1 MDTLLFWAT
10 ILSPII
16 GVIAI
21 IVALI
26 VSHSSTKKA
35 QQQINAIYDLLN
47 VFVAAQTPT
56 MIESKRKYEQQL
68 SELDELIKE
77 QKENMEIIHN
87 PFLGQG
93 PLINMIE
100 ESCQREKQYEQ
111 LTALEDNRKNIQKQ
125 INLIQT
131 FFDRVQKSSEL
142 EKMYQKSVLSPQKK
156 SLNLIFCF
164 CTTFLYLT
172 RKKQPED
179 QDLKEL

>member
-35 QQQINAIYDLLN
+35 QQQINAVYDLLN

-68 SELDELIKE
+68 SELDDMIKE
-77 QKENMEIIHN
+77 QKEDMEIIHN
-87 PFLGQG
+87 PFLSQG
-93 PLINMIE
+93 PLIEMVE
-100 ESCQREKQYEQ
+100 ESWRRKEQYDQ
-111 LTALEDNRKNIQKQ
+111 LATLKDNRNKIQKQ
-125 INLIQT
+125 INVIQT
-131 FFDRVQKSSEL
+131 FFDTIQKS
-142 EKMYQKSVLSPQKK
+142 
-156 SLNLIFCF
+156 
-164 CTTFLYLT
+164 
-172 RKKQPED
+172 
-179 QDLKEL
+179 

>member
-10 ILSPII
+10 VLSPII

-35 QQQINAIYDLLN
+35 QQQINAVYDLLN

-68 SELDELIKE
+68 SELDDMIKE
-77 QKENMEIIHN
+77 QKEDMEIIHN

-93 PLINMIE
+93 PLIEMVE
-100 ESCQREKQYEQ
+100 DSWQRKKQYDQ
-111 LTALEDNRKNIQKQ
+111 LATLKDNRNKIQKQ
-125 INLIQT
+125 INVIQT
-131 FFDRVQKSSEL
+131 FFDKIQKS
-142 EKMYQKSVLSPQKK
+142 
-156 SLNLIFCF
+156 
-164 CTTFLYLT
+164 
-172 RKKQPED
+172 
-179 QDLKEL
+179 